1 MSKLPTIEMINSA
14 LDKLRPY
21 LERDGGDVEV
31 VRITEEGKVE
41 VKMLGAC
48 MTCPQSTMT
57 MKVGIEKTLKDA
69 RCNLLGWQT
78 EIRWGTSEGCIDYS
92 AFFFLLKNS

>member
-1 MSKLPTIEMINSA
+1 MSKLPTLEMINSA

-21 LERDGGDVEV
+21 LERDGGNVEV
-31 VRITEEGKVE
+31 VRVTEEGIVE

-48 MTCPQSTMT
+48 MTCPQSTIT

-69 RCNLLGWQT
+69 FPLIQSV
-78 EIRWGTSEGCIDYS
+78 IAIQ
-92 AFFFLLKNS
+92 

>member
-21 LERDGGDVEV
+21 LERDGRDVEV

-69 RCNLLGWQT
+69 FPSIQ
-78 EIRWGTSEGCIDYS
+78 SVS
-92 AFFFLLKNS
+92 AIQ

>member
-31 VRITEEGKVE
+31 VRIT
-41 VKMLGAC
+41 
-48 MTCPQSTMT
+48 
-57 MKVGIEKTLKDA
+57 
-69 RCNLLGWQT
+69 
-78 EIRWGTSEGCIDYS
+78 
-92 AFFFLLKNS
+92 

>member
-31 VRITEEGKVE
+31 VRITKEGKVE

-48 MTCPQSTMT
+48 MACPQSTMT

-69 RCNLLGWQT
+69 FPSIQSV
-78 EIRWGTSEGCIDYS
+78 IAIQ
-92 AFFFLLKNS
+92 

>member
-1 MSKLPTIEMINSA
+1 ME
-14 LDKLRPY
+14 
-21 LERDGGDVEV
+21 DVEV
-31 VRITEEGKVE
+31 VRITEEGTVE

-69 RCNLLGWQT
+69 FPLIQSV
-78 EIRWGTSEGCIDYS
+78 I
-92 AFFFLLKNS
+92 AVQ